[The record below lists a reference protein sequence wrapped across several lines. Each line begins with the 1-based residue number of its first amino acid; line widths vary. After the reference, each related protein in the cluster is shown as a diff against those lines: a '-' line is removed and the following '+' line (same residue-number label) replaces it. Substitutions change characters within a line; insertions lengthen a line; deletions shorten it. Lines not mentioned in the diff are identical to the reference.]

1 MSLTLSS
8 SFSLPCSMICKIAT
22 AVIGLEML
30 AICRSDAA
38 NLRDLF
44 PSNPDVGDIPRR
56 SRPIDDPSS
65 SNHKIKRRLGSLSV
79 RDKATKE
86 NTNHSE
92 TASDSQ
98 SEVFHE
104 AVISIREGLT
114 WCGSSSLPTLAIVVS
129 VRS

>member
-1 MSLTLSS
+1 
-8 SFSLPCSMICKIAT
+8 MICKIAT

-86 NTNHSE
+86 NANHSE

-104 AVISIREGLT
+104 TVISIREGLT
-114 WCGSSSLPTLAIVVS
+114 WLWEFESANTGDYRLRPLMRKPSRLW
-129 VRS
+129 R